1 MLYSNKHWPPARACW
16 REGERAH
23 ARDVDRS
30 ACGLSCLPLVAVAVL
45 RKIRRKI
52 PDVCHHAAA
61 FGGGGGRDNWGGG
74 GGGKFLCWSYN
85 LSTRKFF
92 FPAVSRTPLSLCP
105 VVGLTVWTQGIMNK
119 YSSPPP
125 CRTRL
130 LLASRS
136 EVSTTAVG
144 NEGRGLLACV
154 DAGYD
159 QYGGGRNDWGGT
171 CMYEH
176 MSSGLHRLLGR
187 ASERAAQKRNRLCT
201 ALKSSPQ
208 PP

>member
-1 MLYSNKHWPPARACW
+1 MFEQVRAAVQQCCTAISTGHL
-16 REGERAH
+16 RERVGEREKEHMRETWIDQH
-23 ARDVDRS
+23 AVYLVCHS
-30 ACGLSCLPLVAVAVL
+30 LPLRSFARYVVRYLTYAIMPQRLAE
-45 RKIRRKI
+45 
-52 PDVCHHAAA
+52 
-61 FGGGGGRDNWGGG
+61 GG
-74 GGGKFLCWSYN
+74 
-85 LSTRKFF
+85 
-92 FPAVSRTPLSLCP
+92 P